1 MNITLQDCIALSELT
16 ADEIDAIAQHEHI
29 PEIVAAELG
38 NYLIHT
44 PDGVPVL
51 RRMIVDD
58 IAEAREHG
66 DVKRLCHLMHVLR
79 HFIETHPERSKVKT
93 G

>member
-1 MNITLQDCIALSELT
+1 MNISLKDCIALSDLT
-16 ADEIDAIAQHEHI
+16 EEEIDAIAEHEHI

-38 NYLIHT
+38 YYLTHS

-58 IAEAREHG
+58 IAEARAKG
-66 DVKRLCHLMHVLR
+66 DIKKLCRLMHVLR
-79 HFIETHPERSKVKT
+79 HFIETHPDYEPEKID
-93 G
+93 